1 MNYIAISSLPVA
13 TSADVADILPIVQ
26 GGVTKQLTNSLLF
39 TSPTLV
45 TPVLGTP
52 VSGNLINCTGLPVSG
67 GGTGATTAAQARAN
81 LGIGDVVTGMIA
93 MWATATA
100 PTGYVLC
107 NGASLD
113 TTTYANLFAVI
124 GYTFGG
130 SSANFNVPDYRNNF
144 PIGSG
149 THALA
154 ATGGSADAVVI
165 SHTHSATSTSTSA
178 VTDPT
183 HVHYTYGAYGGGG
196 NPGGSLNTA
205 NPGGQNMATTAASTG
220 VTVATTTTTTNAAT
234 GVSGTGLN
242 LPPYLAINFIIKT

>member
-67 GGTGATTAAQARAN
+67 GGTGATTAAQARVN

-149 THALA
+149 TNALA

-165 SHTHSATSTSTSA
+165 SHTHSATSTST
-178 VTDPT
+178 VTDPG
-183 HVHYTYGAYGGGG
+183 HYHLQPNSGGAGGTI
-196 NPGGSLNTA
+196 TA
-205 NPGGQNMATTAASTG
+205 SSGLASTG
-220 VTVATTTTTTNAAT
+220 NSSYSGYYGTANATTGITVATATTNATA

>member
-67 GGTGATTAAQARAN
+67 GGTGATTAAQARTN

-165 SHTHSATSTSTSA
+165 SHTHSATSTSS
-178 VTDPT
+178 VTDPG
-183 HVHYTYGAYGGGG
+183 HVHPPLSPATSFTGPPNNSQGLTGA
-196 NPGGSLNTA
+196 PQQAT
-205 NPGGQNMATTAASTG
+205 NMATTGTAVTG
-220 VTVATTTTTTNAAT
+220 VTVATTTTNAAT

>member
-13 TSADVADILPIVQ
+13 TSADIADILPIVQ

-154 ATGGSADAVVI
+154 AAGGSADAVVI

>member
-1 MNYIAISSLPVA
+1 MTNIAISQLPAV
-13 TSADVADILPIVQ
+13 TSATTADLIPIVQ
-26 GGVTKQLTNSLLF
+26 NGVTSQLTNALLF

-130 SSANFNVPDYRNNF
+130 SSANFNVPDYRNKF

-149 THALA
+149 TNALA
-154 ATGGSADAVVI
+154 ATGGSADAVVV
-165 SHTHSATSTSTSA
+165 SHTHTATST
-178 VTDPT
+178 VTDPG
-183 HVHYTYGAYGGGG
+183 HVHPPLSPATSFTGPPNNSQGLTGA
-196 NPGGSLNTA
+196 PQQAT
-205 NPGGQNMATTAASTG
+205 NMATTGSAVTG
-220 VTVATTTTTTNAAT
+220 ITVATTNTTA

>member
-1 MNYIAISSLPVA
+1 MTNIAISQLPAV
-13 TSADVADILPIVQ
+13 TSATTADLIPIVQ
-26 GGVTKQLTNSLLF
+26 NGVTSQLTNALLF
-39 TSPTLV
+39 TGPTLV

-52 VSGNLINCTGLPVSG
+52 ASGDLINCTGLPVSG

-149 THALA
+149 TNALA
-154 ATGGSADAVVI
+154 ATGGS
-165 SHTHSATSTSTSA
+165 
-178 VTDPT
+178 
-183 HVHYTYGAYGGGG
+183 GRRR
-196 NPGGSLNTA
+196 NE
-205 NPGGQNMATTAASTG
+205 
-220 VTVATTTTTTNAAT
+220 
-234 GVSGTGLN
+234 SG
-242 LPPYLAINFIIKT
+242 

>member
-1 MNYIAISSLPVA
+1 MNYIAISLLPVA

-130 SSANFNVPDYRNNF
+130 SSANFNVPDYRNKF

-149 THALA
+149 TPALA

-178 VTDPT
+178 VTDPGHA
-183 HVHYTYGAYGGGG
+183 HVLPT
-196 NPGGSLNTA
+196 S
-205 NPGGQNMATTAASTG
+205 GGQGSVNSANDLVTDSTDNGRKVNTSVTG